1 MLMAAAILVSTFGCN
16 NGLILSGARAY
27 YAMARDGH
35 FFRRVGRLNAARVP
49 AWGLVFQGVWACA
62 LVLPRTYNAAENKY
76 GNLYS
81 DLLDYIISA
90 ALLFY
95 ILTILGLFRLRF
107 TRPDAERPYRAFGYP
122 VVPALYVVGAAVLV
136 AVLVVYRPLTTWPG
150 LVLVLLGLPVYYLW
164 RPAVSAKR

>member
-1 MLMAAAILVSTFGCN
+1 
-16 NGLILSGARAY
+16 
-27 YAMARDGH
+27 
-35 FFRRVGRLNAARVP
+35 
-49 AWGLVFQGVWACA
+49 VWACA
-62 LVLPRTYNAAENKY
+62 LVLPRTYNAARNEY

-107 TRPDAERPYRAFGYP
+107 TRPDAQRPYRAFGYP
-122 VVPALYVVGAAVLV
+122 VVPALYVVGASVIV

-164 RPAVSAKR
+164 KPAVRAKR